1 MAKHFI
7 LPLKDI
13 IEDGMKNCNV
23 LSGKLMIWIFEFM
36 DKIKNSIHTIMEK
49 QKQEVCDGTVI

>member
-1 MAKHFI
+1 
-7 LPLKDI
+7 
-13 IEDGMKNCNV
+13 MKNCNV